1 MCAMAHRSVRQRRSV
16 LLSCLLGATLVAA
29 ITAACT
35 GDDPEKPKPSPQEVA
50 LEVEIVSGADELD
63 ETERTEVETGIGDV
77 LSTYIVRGFLGDYP
91 RDDFV
96 RAFDSF
102 TSGAAREAAQDID
115 MLTGARFSDAVEVGA
130 TKLTARIS
138 CLVAGQG
145 VVGATAR
152 VSFRFEA
159 TGNDDQPRPFSLE
172 GRLMLVREGGKWI
185 VFGYD
190 VTPHDG
196 TGP

>member
-1 MCAMAHRSVRQRRSV
+1 MSAMAHRSDQHRPGV
-16 LLSCLLGATLVAA
+16 LLRCLLGGTLVAA
-29 ITAACT
+29 MAGACT
-35 GDDPEKPKPSPQEVA
+35 DGQPEDTEPNPQPVA

-77 LSTYIVRGFLGDYP
+77 LSTYIVLGFLGDYP

-115 MLTGARFSDAVEVGA
+115 LLTGARFSDATEVGA
-130 TKLTARIS
+130 TKLNARIS

-145 VVGATAR
+145 VVGATAN
-152 VSFRFEA
+152 VSFAFEA
-159 TGNDDQPRPFSLE
+159 TGKDDQPRPFGLE
-172 GRLMLVREGGKWI
+172 GRLMLVRQGGNWV

-196 TGP
+196 ALP

>member
-1 MCAMAHRSVRQRRSV
+1 M
-16 LLSCLLGATLVAA
+16 LGGTLVAA
-29 ITAACT
+29 IAGACT
-35 GDDPEKPKPSPQEVA
+35 GDEPEEPKPGPEPTA

-77 LSTYIVRGFLGDYP
+77 LSTYVVLGFLGDYP

-102 TSGAAREAAQDID
+102 TSAAAREAAQDID
-115 MLTGARFSDAVEVGA
+115 LLTGARFSDAVEVGA
-130 TKLTARIS
+130 TKLNARIS
-138 CLVAGQG
+138 CLVAGQA
-145 VVGATAR
+145 VVGATAH
-152 VSFRFEA
+152 VSFTFEA
-159 TGNDDQPRPFSLE
+159 TGDDDQPHPFSLE
-172 GRLMLVREGGKWI
+172 GRLMLVRQGGEWV

-196 TGP
+196 ARP